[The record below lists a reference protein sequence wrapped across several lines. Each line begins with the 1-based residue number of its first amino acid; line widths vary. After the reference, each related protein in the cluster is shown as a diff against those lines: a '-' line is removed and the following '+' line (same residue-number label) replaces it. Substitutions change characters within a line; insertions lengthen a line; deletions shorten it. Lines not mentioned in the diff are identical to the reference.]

1 MKSIKPFLY
10 VIYTLL
16 FICTLLM
23 IYLNDSLVATFDVET
38 TNRIWMYWALLG
50 FVLLMLESVFENIHL
65 SNVRRKHTRLDRE
78 NLELKAKLYDRH
90 VSGETPVQFRNSP
103 SASEGESKTPPEPP
117 KGGFWK

>member
-90 VSGETPVQFRNSP
+90 VSGEMPVQPRKEERLPP
-103 SASEGESKTPPEPP
+103 SERGDL
-117 KGGFWK
+117 